1 MGAGGAPHRRL
12 DAIRELYPLSL
23 HGVGLSIGSPGPL
36 DRAHLQRLA
45 AVAKRFEPTLVS
57 EHLAWSTH
65 EGAFLND
72 LLPLPYTDETFA
84 RVSEHIDEVQ
94 NALGRTMLLENPS
107 TYVVFAEST
116 WAETDFLREIA
127 RRTGCGL
134 LLDVNNVFVSAV
146 NHGFDPEPL
155 SRRFSAFERSA
166 KSISRA
172 TPKTRDDAGLPLL
185 IDAHNSPVR
194 DAVWSLYAATIR
206 RLGPDADADR
216 MGQRRARWPTLLD
229 EARRAERAIVETASN
244 SRARRCR
251 LRRRSA
257 LSRRRLTILR
267 PLRRAMTRGRMG
279 APDARRFAVYRNN
292 VAVGLIGALEAR
304 YPVSRRIAGEDLF
317 RAMARAFV
325 RAHKP
330 RSPVMIAYGG
340 EFPEFMADYLADG
353 SGPEDAQECEPSL
366 ARRPKADAAIQGS

>member
-1 MGAGGAPHRRL
+1 MTVADHRPPRGLGARSVGVGFKPEHFEAIVDTRPELGFFEVHAENYMGAGGAPHRRL

-72 LLPLPYTDETFA
+72 LLPLPYTDETVA
-84 RVSEHIDEVQ
+84 RVSKHIDEVQ

-146 NHGFDPEPL
+146 NHGFDAERYLADFPL
-155 SRRFSAFERSA
+155 SAVGEIHLAGSA
-166 KSISRA
+166 
-172 TPKTRDDAGLPLL
+172 DDSDDSGLPLL

-194 DAVWSLYAATIR
+194 DAVWSLYSATIR
-206 RLGPDADADR
+206 RLGPTPTLIEWDNDVPS
-216 MGQRRARWPTLLD
+216 WPTLLD
-229 EARRAERAIVETASN
+229 EARRAERVIVEST
-244 SRARRCR
+244 RA
-251 LRRRSA
+251 
-257 LSRRRLTILR
+257 
-267 PLRRAMTRGRMG
+267 
-279 APDARRFAVYRNN
+279 
-292 VAVGLIGALEAR
+292 
-304 YPVSRRIAGEDLF
+304 
-317 RAMARAFV
+317 
-325 RAHKP
+325 
-330 RSPVMIAYGG
+330 
-340 EFPEFMADYLADG
+340 PEHADVL
-353 SGPEDAQECEPSL
+353 
-366 ARRPKADAAIQGS
+366 

>member
-1 MGAGGAPHRRL
+1 MPQRMSEVANAVQLRNEASEKPMTVADYRSSRGLGAPSVGVGFKPEHLEAIVDTRPQLGFFEVHAENYMGGGGAPHRRL
-12 DAIRELYPLSL
+12 DAIRERYPLSL

-72 LLPLPYTDETFA
+72 LLPLPYTDETVA

-134 LLDVNNVFVSAV
+134 LLDVSNVFVSAV
-146 NHGFDPEPL
+146 NHGFNPNRYLADFPL
-155 SRRFSAFERSA
+155 AAVGEIHLA
-166 KSISRA
+166 GCA
-172 TPKTRDDAGLPLL
+172 DDTDDAGLPLL

-194 DAVWSLYAATIR
+194 DTVWSLYSTTIR
-206 RLGPDADADR
+206 RLGATPTLIEWDNDVPA
-216 MGQRRARWPTLLD
+216 WPALLD
-229 EARRAERAIVETASN
+229 EARRAERAIVDGTTN
-244 SRARRCR
+244 
-251 LRRRSA
+251 
-257 LSRRRLTILR
+257 T
-267 PLRRAMTRGRMG
+267 
-279 APDARRFAVYRNN
+279 
-292 VAVGLIGALEAR
+292 LER
-304 YPVSRRIAGEDLF
+304 
-317 RAMARAFV
+317 
-325 RAHKP
+325 
-330 RSPVMIAYGG
+330 
-340 EFPEFMADYLADG
+340 
-353 SGPEDAQECEPSL
+353 
-366 ARRPKADAAIQGS
+366 ADAV